1 MAGRRRRRTR
11 RRMEEEQEEVEQE
24 DNETRGVRARVRNIQ
39 QCVVQIR

>member
-1 MAGRRRRRTR
+1 
-11 RRMEEEQEEVEQE
+11 MEEEQEEVEQE